1 MVLID
6 NDPQRCHTAE
16 RQGFAVVF
24 GDGLQERTLRRA
36 RIELVGTAVGAT
48 FNENLN
54 SQFVRYARYEFDVP
68 MGLVSVSSA
77 DGGRA
82 PEHVA
87 RHGADVLFD
96 GPHDQ
101 ERWDVR
107 WRQDEVTI
115 DPFEFHDAKK
125 ATVEHL
131 DTPAGSDRRSDTYVI
146 LTIQRNR
153 RIAPMARSITLRSGD
168 RAAIALYSRSKA
180 QAIAE
185 LASLGW
191 HPLPPDATSADA
203 GVATLGGP
211 P

>member
-16 RQGFAVVF
+16 RRGFAVVF

-36 RIELVGTAVGAT
+36 RCELVGTVVGAT
-48 FNENLN
+48 FNENMN
-54 SQFVRYARYEFDVP
+54 SQFVRYARHEFAVP
-68 MGLVSVSSA
+68 TGLVSVSTA
-77 DGGRA
+77 DGGRD

-101 ERWDVR
+101 ERWDVC
-107 WRQDEVTI
+107 WRQGEATT
-115 DPFEFHDAKK
+115 DPFEFHATKK
-125 ATVEHL
+125 APAEPL
-131 DTPAGSDRRSDTYVI
+131 DMPASVDRRSDTYVI
-146 LTIQRNR
+146 LTILRNHR
-153 RIAPMARSITLRSGD
+153 VAPMARSITPRSGD
-168 RAAIALYSRSKA
+168 RAAIAIYSRAKE

-191 HPLPPDATSADA
+191 HPLPADA
-203 GVATLGGP
+203 FLEETDITIFSTP